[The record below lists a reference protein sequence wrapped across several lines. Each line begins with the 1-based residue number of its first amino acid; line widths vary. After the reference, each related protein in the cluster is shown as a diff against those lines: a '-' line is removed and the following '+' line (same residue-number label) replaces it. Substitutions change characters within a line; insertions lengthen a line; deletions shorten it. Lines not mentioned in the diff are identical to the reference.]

1 MTVEECCKHEY
12 RVIRQGTITLVLI
25 EILCIVLTYLLVAF
39 DTNKTNV
46 EILQKFIQNEF
57 EFCYPEQDELV
68 DIMSNKSI
76 YKMLDTYSIVRFDME
91 INQENKS
98 IESMDDMLAMMEL
111 LIPDNIDNA
120 NDYIRPWIYSF
131 AIHDVRAMVDE
142 DSKNYYE
149 IQYKGM
155 LSLRLHEVYL
165 IGNIRGYIY
174 KHVPMI
180 LTVLILLQI
189 ALFIIGLLMICS
201 YAIKYREIV
210 RGYKNGEIE

>member
-12 RVIRQGTITLVLI
+12 KVIKQGTVTLVLM
-25 EILCIVLTYLLVAF
+25 EIVCIVLTYFLVAF

-76 YKMLDTYSIVRFDME
+76 YKMLDTYSMVRFDME

-142 DSKNYYE
+142 DNENYYE

-201 YAIKYREIV
+201 YAIKYGEIV
-210 RGYKNGEIE
+210 RGYNNGEIE